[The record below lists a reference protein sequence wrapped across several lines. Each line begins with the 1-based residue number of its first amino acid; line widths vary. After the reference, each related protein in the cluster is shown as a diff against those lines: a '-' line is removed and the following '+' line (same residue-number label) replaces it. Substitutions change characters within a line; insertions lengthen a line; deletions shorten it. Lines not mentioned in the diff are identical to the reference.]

1 MALELEGQTVTG
13 VRLFGEPREYR
24 DIHLVDVTLKLCVL
38 VRRDDLGFGNVVRN
52 AVLERCRLDACGAQ
66 GVFFDEVTVDALR
79 LAQLRPISGCVFRH
93 VTLRGKI
100 GSIMIIGPGLGL
112 PDDAKRVAAAV
123 EKYKEVDWALDI
135 RDAVFTSAAEF
146 FGVPGDLI
154 RRDENTQVL
163 LRREAFAGMDWRDL
177 PGAVGTWSRRFK
189 ATPFDS
195 IVVVAPKGS
204 KKFREYMADIEW
216 LHAKGLAG

>member
-1 MALELEGQTVTG
+1 MAVELKGQTVTG
-13 VRLFGEPREYR
+13 VRLFGAPREYR
-24 DIHLVDVTLKLCVL
+24 DIHLVDVTLRLCVL
-38 VRRDDLGFGNVVRN
+38 VRRDDLEFRNVVRN
-52 AVLERCRLDACGAQ
+52 AVLERCRMDACDAE
-66 GVFFDEVTVDALR
+66 GVFFDEVTVDTLR
-79 LAQLRPISGCVFRH
+79 FAQLRPISGCVFRH

-112 PDDAKRVAAAV
+112 PDDAKRVAATV

-163 LRREAFAGMDWRDL
+163 LRREAFSGMDWRDL
-177 PGAVGTWSRRFK
+177 PPSVGTWARRFES
-189 ATPFDS
+189 TPFDS
-195 IVVVAPKGS
+195 IVAVACKGS
-204 KKFREYMADIEW
+204 KRFRDDMADLEW

>member
-1 MALELEGQTVTG
+1 MAVELRGQTVTG
-13 VRLFGEPREYR
+13 VRLFGAPREYR

-38 VRRDDLGFGNVVRN
+38 VRRDDLEFRNVVRN
-52 AVLERCRLDACGAQ
+52 AVLERCRMDACDAE
-66 GVFFDEVTVDALR
+66 GVFFDEVTVDTLR
-79 LAQLRPISGCVFRH
+79 FAQLRPISGCVFRH

-100 GSIMIIGPGLGL
+100 GSMMVIGPVRGL
-112 PDDAKRVAAAV
+112 PDSAERVAAMV

-135 RDAVFTSAAEF
+135 RDAVFSSAEF

-163 LRREAFAGMDWRDL
+163 LRREAFSGMDWRDL
-177 PGAVGTWSRRFK
+177 PGAVGTWARRFES
-189 ATPFDS
+189 TPFDS
-195 IVVVAPKGS
+195 IVAVAPKGS
-204 KKFREYMADIEW
+204 RRFRDYMADIEW